1 MSTVGIECVHLGD
14 ADYPPVLAGDHQPP
28 EVLYFRGSLGV
39 LAARRVAIVG
49 TRRCTHYGRQVATQ
63 LGRELARAGVVVVSG
78 LALGIDGAAHT
89 GALAARGA
97 PVVGV
102 VGSGLDVVYPKA
114 HRRLWD
120 DVAARGVLVSEAP
133 PGAPPEPW
141 RFPARNRIIA
151 ALAEAVI
158 VIESHPAGGSNHT
171 VAAAIDR
178 SVPVLA
184 VPGPITSSAS
194 AGTNRLLVEG
204 CAPVTHVDDVLTAIG
219 LAPTAAAGRAV
230 RDPRPPPDS
239 VQAQLLAAVGWSPT
253 SFEQL
258 ALRTSLTPP
267 QIAVALNALEET
279 GWLRCNDGWW
289 ERLATPRVSD
299 T

>member
-1 MSTVGIECVHLGD
+1 MINSVCVGD
-14 ADYPPVLAGDHQPP
+14 AEYPSLLAGDHQPP
-28 EVLYFRGSLGV
+28 DTLYFRGSLDV
-39 LAARRVAIVG
+39 LDARRVAIIG
-49 TRRCTHYGRQVATQ
+49 TRRCTHYGRQVAAQ
-63 LGRELARAGVVVVSG
+63 LGRELAKAGVVVVSG

-89 GALAARGA
+89 GALVANAA

-102 VGSGLDVVYPKA
+102 VGSGLDVVYPRQ

-120 DVAARGVLVSEAP
+120 QVATQGVLLSEAP

-151 ALAEAVI
+151 ALAEAV
-158 VIESHPAGGSNHT
+158 VVVESHAAGGSNHT

-194 AGTNRLLVEG
+194 VGSNRLLVEG

-219 LAPTAAAGRAV
+219 LAPTDAGRPA
-230 RDPRPPPDS
+230 RDPRPPPDN
-239 VQAQLLAAVGWSPT
+239 VQAQLLGAIGWSPT

-258 ALRTSLTPP
+258 ALRTSMAPR
-267 QIAVALNALEET
+267 QIAVALHGLEET

-289 ERLATPRVSD
+289 ERLAPPRSVEM
-299 T
+299 